1 MLIPQAMEN
10 LNFTKNILELENNLE
25 SLKISNENVLIL
37 SQKALALSSDV
48 LMEMKKTV
56 KKNDFQSIKEEIYFF
71 KKIKPQ
77 VHSKLIFYHT
87 LFKIET
93 KRPESKLLN
102 EKYLKHILKKLHKYF
117 EQNEEICRYYRS
129 KQECYD
135 EMYFLRKNRNL
146 NIPADLIF
154 PYIDQEFSTLHDHS
168 FSFIMA
174 HEQLISHLENEIQ
187 KLQNQELKPELSKTN
202 YTWTDSK
209 ISLVELIYA
218 LHSKRSVNNGIID
231 IKELIEL
238 FEKLFNINLEEYSRT
253 FIDIRMRKTG
263 RTKFLDNLKQSLLK
277 RMEETDGWK
286 FFHDLKALL
295 VKKSFNKA

>member
-1 MLIPQAMEN
+1 MKNQTCQNIIQKFEEELSFI
-10 LNFTKNILELENNLE
+10 LNEP
-25 SLKISNENVLIL
+25 
-37 SQKALALSSDV
+37 SDIINKTEKVCGLCSAV
-48 LMEMKKTV
+48 LMEMKGIV
-56 KKNDFQSIKEEIYFF
+56 KQNDFESKEEEIYFF

-93 KRPESKLLN
+93 KCPKSKLLK
-102 EKYLKHILKKLHKYF
+102 EKYLKRVLKKLHKYF
-117 EQNEEICRYYRS
+117 EQNEDICRYYRS

-154 PYIDQEFSTLHDHS
+154 PYIDQEFSTLHDHT
-168 FSFIMA
+168 FSCIMA
-174 HEQLISHLENEIQ
+174 HEQLISYLENEIQ
-187 KLQNQELKPELSKTN
+187 KLQNQEKKPELFETKYN
-202 YTWTDSK
+202 WTDSK
-209 ISLVELIYA
+209 IALVELIYA
-218 LHSKRSVNNGIID
+218 IHSTRSINNGKID
-231 IKELIEL
+231 IKELVEL

-277 RMEETDGWK
+277 RMEETDG
-286 FFHDLKALL
+286 
-295 VKKSFNKA
+295 